1 MILLYLEEVIIMT
14 KSLPGYRYNGK
25 KNKIANDFID
35 QVRSYINEEDFE
47 NFLQKNITLDDL
59 TKDIVYVTRVTTL
72 KSSVTKFYDLEELI
86 IDYIQIIVAL
96 YNKFGNSMYGCE
108 KKLLIADIQVLVK
121 DLESNKIEDT
131 IQKLPSF
138 YAFEAAMYAHRMD
151 NTNKLFEYMKIDQY
165 FQFIIEDEKE
175 GVKALKNDWRHFK
188 LWKLYRRLE
197 KQGKIPVYKDKEI
210 EDTLW
215 ASRSEPDYLVEVLFG
230 DIDNV
235 KTITPFDETIARKI
249 VDYRFFKKS
258 KVLLY
263 FHIHGVFA
271 ALKRYYVPVNMNEE
285 DIPKRVLSELFK
297 NGWHLDDY
305 FKETIDAITSSYTN
319 KPEWWDI
326 SFYRIPTAWNDW
338 ILVEWLFQKLRT
350 SFKSMVKTRTYYM
363 HGMKIQYDYF
373 HRVDEIRPED
383 LVNGIKTSPSIA
395 FKNSAIRLR
404 KTRTEHNE
412 KLPEAPFKETDSV
425 KQIKYSADFVEEG
438 EFMHNC
444 VSGYIDSAKNGH
456 CFIYHVGVNVQNR
469 TMEVGSEGEVVQL
482 YGPYNEDPDPEVL
495 NAVEE
500 WLKINNLK
508 VSEVVKEWKNHT
520 NNETFDDDEFY

>member
-1 MILLYLEEVIIMT
+1 MT
-14 KSLPGYRYNGK
+14 KSLSGYRYNGK
-25 KNKIANDFID
+25 KNKIANDWFID

-59 TKDIVYVTRVTTL
+59 TKDVVYVTRVTTL

-86 IDYIQIIVAL
+86 ADYIQIIVAL

-121 DLESNKIEDT
+121 DLKSDKIEDT

-151 NTNKLFEYMKIDQY
+151 NTNTHKLSEYMKIDKY

-175 GVKALKNDWRHFK
+175 GIKALKDDWRNFK
-188 LWKLYRRLE
+188 LWRFYRRLE

-210 EDTLW
+210 EYTLW
-215 ASRSEPDYLVEVLFG
+215 AAKFDPDYSVEFLFG

-235 KTITPFDETIARKI
+235 KTITPFDEKIARKI
-249 VDYRFFKKS
+249 VYRFYKNS
-258 KVLLY
+258 KVLFY
-263 FHIHGVFA
+263 FHVHGVFEG
-271 ALKRYYVPVNMNEE
+271 LKRYYVPVNMNEN
-285 DIPKRVLSELFK
+285 IPKRVLSELFK
-297 NGWHLDDY
+297 NGWHLNDY
-305 FKETIDAITSSYTN
+305 FKETIDAITSSYA
-319 KPEWWDI
+319 KMPEWWDI
-326 SFYRIPTAWNDW
+326 RYYRIPTAWNNW
-338 ILVEWLFQKLRT
+338 ILAEWLFQKLKT
-350 SFKSMVKTRTYYM
+350 SFKSMVKPRTYYM
-363 HGMKIQYDYF
+363 HGTKVQYDYF

-383 LVNGIKTSPSIA
+383 LTNGIKTSPSIA
-395 FKNSAIRLR
+395 FKNSAIRLQ
-404 KTRTEHNE
+404 KTRTEENA

-438 EFMHNC
+438 NFMHNC
-444 VSGYIDSAKNGH
+444 VAGYIDSAKNEH
-456 CFIYHVGVNVQNR
+456 CFIYHVGVNIKHG
-469 TMEVGSEGEVVQL
+469 TMEVNKEGEVIQL

-508 VSEVVKEWKNHT
+508 TSEVIKGWKNHM
-520 NNETFDDDEFY
+520 NNETFDEDEFY